1 MEADYTFLQKLKIVF
16 LAPLVSLSPRHQTV
30 SFILTGK
37 NESDFEFNMLKY
49 VGFVIYIVLIVLLV
63 LLLT

>member
-1 MEADYTFLQKLKIVF
+1 MEAEYTFLQKLKIVF
-16 LAPLVSLSPRHQTV
+16 LAPLIALSPRHQTV

-49 VGFVIYIVLIVLLV
+49 VGFVIYVVLLTLLV
-63 LLLT
+63 LLIT